1 MDKRPVV
8 KYGMVDLGDDFSDNG
23 QPVKVI
29 DFIKEDLEVDNMCFS
44 NSLYQRIYEEALQY
58 RTTLW
63 ENDFAVC
70 VEQAEMHRRDALAE
84 GRAKLQ
90 QTAATMEEINIG
102 EKKLADRCDGAYED
116 EIREFAQNYLEKSL
130 ASHPD
135 DDIRST
141 VTDLVVEK
149 HKLSKIYFKNTKVE
163 TEVDR
168 LDDLVPRALLA
179 LKYDMARCFCDDLRK
194 QILSLQNAPGGYDLQ
209 EVFSLMSQQKKW
221 QEFYGVLASRIG
233 ERVYEPLR

>member
-1 MDKRPVV
+1 
-8 KYGMVDLGDDFSDNG
+8 
-23 QPVKVI
+23 
-29 DFIKEDLEVDNMCFS
+29 
-44 NSLYQRIYEEALQY
+44 
-58 RTTLW
+58 
-63 ENDFAVC
+63 
-70 VEQAEMHRRDALAE
+70 
-84 GRAKLQ
+84 
-90 QTAATMEEINIG
+90 
-102 EKKLADRCDGAYED
+102 
-116 EIREFAQNYLEKSL
+116 
-130 ASHPD
+130 
-135 DDIRST
+135 
-141 VTDLVVEK
+141 VEK

-194 QILSLQNAPGGYDLQ
+194 QILSLQNSPGGYDLQ

>member
-1 MDKRPVV
+1 
-8 KYGMVDLGDDFSDNG
+8 
-23 QPVKVI
+23 
-29 DFIKEDLEVDNMCFS
+29 
-44 NSLYQRIYEEALQY
+44 
-58 RTTLW
+58 
-63 ENDFAVC
+63 
-70 VEQAEMHRRDALAE
+70 
-84 GRAKLQ
+84 
-90 QTAATMEEINIG
+90 MEEINIG
-102 EKKLADRCDGAYED
+102 EKKLADRCDGAYEA
-116 EIREFAQNYLEKSL
+116 EISEFAQNYLEKSL